1 MKQKWK
7 TFGYD
12 IAADILGSILY
23 AAGLY
28 TFASNADFAPGGISG
43 LAIMMNHVW
52 HLPIGIMTF
61 LMNIPFILISY
72 RYVGKEFLLKSL
84 RTVIISTFFLDVV
97 FPLMPAYGGARVM
110 AALFSGVCLGAGMAI
125 FYMRGTSSGGIDLL
139 VMTVKVLRPHL
150 SMGIVTLII
159 DFAIILIG
167 WPVFGDVDAV
177 LYGITATFV
186 ASIVMDKIMYGMGA
200 GTLTI
205 IITTKGNEVCDRISE
220 IIDRGSTLIRG
231 MGSYTLEK
239 KDVILCAC
247 SKSQAYK
254 VKSTV
259 MEVDG
264 AAFVMFT
271 ETSQV
276 FGEGFLSIED

>member
-1 MKQKWK
+1 MKEKI
-7 TFGYD
+7 YD
-12 IAADILGSILY
+12 LLADIVGSILY

-28 TFASNADFAPGGISG
+28 TFASHANFAPGGVSG
-43 LAIMMNHVW
+43 VAIMVHYLWN
-52 HLPIGIMTF
+52 LPIGVMTF
-61 LMNIPFILISY
+61 LLNIPFIIISY
-72 RYVGKEFLLKSL
+72 RYVGKTFLLKTL
-84 RTVIISTFFLDVV
+84 RTVIISTLFLDLV
-97 FPLMPAYGGARVM
+97 FPLMPAYDGAKIM
-110 AALFSGVCLGAGMAI
+110 AALFSGVCVGAGMAI
-125 FYMRGTSSGGIDLL
+125 FYMRGTSSGGVDLL

-150 SMGIVTLII
+150 SMGIVTLVI
-159 DFAIILIG
+159 DFVVIMLG

-186 ASIVMDKIMYGMGA
+186 ASIVMDKIMYGLGA

-205 IITTKGNEVCDRISE
+205 IVTTKGNEVANKISE
-220 IIDRGSTLIRG
+220 FTDRGSTLIRA

-247 SKSQAYK
+247 SKSQAYT

-259 MEVDG
+259 MQVDEG
-264 AAFVMFT
+264 AFVMFT

-276 FGEGFLSIED
+276 FGEGFLPITDKI